1 MCPCHRGSKRRP
13 YLPLLS
19 ALPACPGMFTLWL
32 FIALHGV
39 CMLQPCLT
47 LAVHP
52 ARASSRVSFMPSAWA
67 PSIICHEQEVRGWM
81 GLPHGAFCKP
91 VLPATESVEAIS
103 GHAATVSRSQEHHMH
118 LHVQHASHHWS
129 TLSCTRA
136 LLQRAAHPLRLL
148 HWEVLLLFSLL
159 LFLVSFA
166 VGELRTPADDLAAL
180 VDRAVLACKRAGS
193 SFLGHAHKIKGQ

>member
-19 ALPACPGMFTLWL
+19 ALLACPGMFTLWL

-67 PSIICHEQEVRGWM
+67 PSIIWHEQEVRRWM
-81 GLPHGAFCKP
+81 GLQHGAFGKP

-136 LLQRAAHPLRLL
+136 LLNAL
-148 HWEVLLLFSLL
+148 HIGSQ
-159 LFLVSFA
+159 
-166 VGELRTPADDLAAL
+166 PPAAL
-180 VDRAVLACKRAGS
+180 YAPKCVTAQHTRMHRRCTLLTAGIRTV
-193 SFLGHAHKIKGQ
+193 GYA